1 MDFLKHIKDFGK
13 VVFDSVVTE
22 PYALG
27 DFIARGILVLGV
39 RGYFLS

>member
-13 VVFDSVVTE
+13 GVFDSVFTA

-27 DFIARGILVLGV
+27 DFIARGIPVLGV
-39 RGYFLS
+39 RGYF